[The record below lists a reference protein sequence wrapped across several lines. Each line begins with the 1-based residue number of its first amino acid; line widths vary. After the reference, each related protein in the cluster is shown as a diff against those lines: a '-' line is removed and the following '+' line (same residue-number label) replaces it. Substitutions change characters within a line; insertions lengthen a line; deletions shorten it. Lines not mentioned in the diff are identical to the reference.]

1 MDHGGG
7 QLYYTTT
14 GTVFAGGVPN
24 LMKSTDNGV
33 TWKLGGNPNKA
44 NWGYLAIVGDGTHL
58 YTSSHD
64 HNAEFQTS
72 LESDGLTWADYSTQ
86 ISHAG
91 AFEMAYDAANGI
103 VYSANEYDGLLALKV
118 KP

>member
-1 MDHGGG
+1 
-7 QLYYTTT
+7 
-14 GTVFAGGVPN
+14 
-24 LMKSTDNGV
+24 MKSTDNGA
-33 TWKLGGNPNKA
+33 TWKFGGNPNKP
-44 NWGYLAIVGDGTHL
+44 NFGYVGIIGDGTHL

-72 LESDGLTWADYSTQ
+72 LESDGITWTDYSSQ

-91 AFEMAYDAANGI
+91 SFEMAYDAANGI

-118 KP
+118 QR